1 MSLRTVRA
9 LTSRR
14 SASWAPDH
22 SRRVSRRVRRRR
34 RRALVFSIF
43 LCTFHTIA
51 ERILPQWQIAFL
63 SQRKAFRQEE
73 KMTVGSSQRQVV
85 LATVGVALGLLL
97 AALDQTVVGVAMP
110 RIVAELHGLDYYAWV
125 TTAYL
130 VTSTALVPVAG
141 KLGDMFGRKPFLL
154 VGMGGFVG
162 ASALC
167 GVSQDMVQLVLFRAL
182 QGLFGGV
189 LFASTFAVL
198 ADVFPPSQ
206 RAKMSGVFGAVFGL
220 SSVIGPTLGGY
231 LTDGPGWRWV
241 FYVNVPL
248 GFVAVALVASEC
260 PFVRSSARL
269 PDIDWIGTGLLFAG
283 LTPLLI
289 GLSITRD
296 HAWTSVQVLGLFSV
310 SVVMLL
316 GFYLVEHP
324 VGPFEMFKRNVF
336 ATPMIIAFFSA
347 IGMLGTVIFV
357 PLLLQGVLGTSAT
370 NSGQLLTPMM
380 MGVVVTSTATGALIA
395 RVPMY
400 RFLGTAALS
409 VMILGL
415 VLLSRVGPGAS
426 PLEVTRDLVIIGA
439 GLGVTFPLT
448 FVVLQAGLPHQ
459 LVGVATSRV
468 MFWRSRGGTMGT
480 AVLGSILTN
489 RLPVP
494 PSRIGLANTL
504 HDLFLVAAAVAFVSV
519 VASVFLKE
527 VPLSRQVEMPATDGI
542 EAEAAA

>member
-1 MSLRTVRA
+1 
-9 LTSRR
+9 
-14 SASWAPDH
+14 
-22 SRRVSRRVRRRR
+22 
-34 RRALVFSIF
+34 VFSIF
-43 LCTFHTIA
+43 SLIFNPIA
-51 ERILPQWQIAFL
+51 ERILPQWEIAFL
-63 SQRKAFRQEE
+63 REPKAFRQEE
-73 KMTVGSSQRQVV
+73 KMTAGSSQRQVV

-154 VGMGGFVG
+154 VGMVGFVA

-248 GFVAVALVASEC
+248 GFIAVALVASQL

-269 PDIDWIGTGLLFAG
+269 RDIDWIGTGLLFAG

-289 GLSITRD
+289 GLSMTRD

-310 SVVMLL
+310 SAVMLL
-316 GFYLVEHP
+316 AFYFVERRVEHP
-324 VGPFEMFKRNVF
+324 VVPFEMFRRNVF

-400 RFLGTAALS
+400 RFLGTAALG

-426 PLEVTRDLVIIGA
+426 PLEVTRDLIIIGA

-459 LVGVATSRV
+459 LVGVATSQV
-468 MFWRSRGGTMGT
+468 MFWRSLGGTMGT

-494 PSRIGLANTL
+494 PSRIDLANTL
-504 HDLFLVAAAVAFVSV
+504 HELFLVAAAVAFVAV

-527 VPLSRQVEMPATDGI
+527 VPLSRQVEMPAAEGV
-542 EAEAAA
+542 EVEAAA